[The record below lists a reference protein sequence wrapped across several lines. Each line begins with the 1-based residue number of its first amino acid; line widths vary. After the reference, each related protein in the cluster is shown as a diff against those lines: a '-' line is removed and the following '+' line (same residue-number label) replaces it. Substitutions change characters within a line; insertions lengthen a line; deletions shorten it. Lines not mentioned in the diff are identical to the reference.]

1 MDELKMKL
9 RTNFM
14 RNLLAGYISK
24 LIYKKIGHEVGVNIE
39 EVSIETVN
47 GKVKLHVNVDAEIS
61 NDEFMKIIK
70 QLMI

>member
-14 RNLLAGYISK
+14 RNLLAGYISN
-24 LIYKKIGHEVGVNIE
+24 LIYKKVGHEVGVNIE
-39 EVSIETVN
+39 EVSIETVD